1 MTGGGG
7 DEREFHVHRE
17 RLFLN
22 IYGSRWHQWPSTGS
36 STHADGYDRTTCT
49 VELQGSSPPIVAFVR
64 PSPYTKQEFSAWRV
78 VGCDEQMLKPAPF
91 TREMFWG
98 ETMMW
103 SVQLSQCHPVPPHVR
118 A

>member
-1 MTGGGG
+1 MATTQ
-7 DEREFHVHRE
+7 
-17 RLFLN
+17 L
-22 IYGSRWHQWPSTGS
+22 
-36 STHADGYDRTTCT
+36 HA
-49 VELQGSSPPIVAFVR
+49 LSNSKALPPIVALVR

-98 ETMMW
+98 ETTMW